1 MDRCV
6 MCGGTE
12 LRDVAEAV
20 EVTIGPRSFVGAVPA
35 VACPKCGETFTDGPG
50 LVALEREAARWLA
63 AHGFATGPELRFMR
77 KAAGLRAVDLAELLD
92 VAPETVSHWETGKHA
107 PDRSTLATVAALAL
121 DALDGATT
129 TRDRL
134 RALRERPP
142 LAKVRLELPAARA
155 AT

>member
-1 MDRCV
+1 MRK
-6 MCGGTE
+6 
-12 LRDVAEAV
+12 VAGIRAV
-20 EVTIGPRSFVGAVPA
+20 E
-35 VACPKCGETFTDGPG
+35 
-50 LVALEREAARWLA
+50 
-63 AHGFATGPELRFMR
+63 
-77 KAAGLRAVDLAELLD
+77 LAELLD